1 MKRMSTPETPHK
13 KKFPVGWTLKFGISA
28 MLLGV
33 IFWLLPTDQVWQA
46 ILRIPIWLLATV
58 LVLFLAGH
66 AVAAAK
72 WWLLVTDGSNIAYS
86 AALRAHM
93 AGLAANLCLP
103 GVAGGDVIRA
113 GMVFHGSGNKA
124 RVALGSLA
132 DRLLDTIALLLLAG
146 IGAAITFGAQAFT
159 AGPLPLVV
167 AFVLLAILGCAVVV
181 IVLPRVAKGRVLT
194 KLVTAIE
201 EIRHRIGRLALCLA
215 LSIMIQ
221 AGFVAL
227 NVSLAMASGLTVP
240 ASAWYY
246 AWPLAKL
253 IAIVPISLAGL
264 GVREASLAAL
274 LAPLD
279 ADPAK
284 VVAVG
289 LLWQGVIFATG
300 ILGGLILLLTS
311 KRKHS
316 TGATTDS
323 GNLLSTQPLVR
334 RDG

>member
-1 MKRMSTPETPHK
+1 MGTPEITHK
-13 KKFPVGWTLKFGISA
+13 KQFPVRWALKFGISA

-33 IFWLLPTDQVWQA
+33 IFWLLPTDQVWHA
-46 ILRIPIWLLATV
+46 IQRIPIWLMATV
-58 LVLFLAGH
+58 LMFFLAGH
-66 AVAAAK
+66 TLAAAK
-72 WWLLVTDGSNIAYS
+72 WWLLVAQGSNVAYS

-103 GVAGGDVIRA
+103 SVAGGDVIRA
-113 GMVFHGSGNKA
+113 GLVFQKSEDKA
-124 RVALGSLA
+124 RVALGSLT
-132 DRLLDTIALLLLAG
+132 DRLLDTIALLFLAG
-146 IGAAITFGAQAFT
+146 LGAVNIFGTRAF
-159 AGPLPLVV
+159 ASGALPVVV
-167 AFVLLAILGCAVVV
+167 AFVLLTMLGLILVAF
-181 IVLPRVAKGRVLT
+181 VLPRVANGGILK
-194 KLVTAIE
+194 KIAAAIE
-201 EIRHRIGRLALCLA
+201 EFRHQPGRLALCLL

-227 NVSLAMASGLTVP
+227 NVSLAMASGLDLP
-240 ASAWYY
+240 GSAWYY

-264 GVREASLAAL
+264 GVREASLATL
-274 LAPLD
+274 LAPMG

-300 ILGGLILLLTS
+300 ILGGLMLLLTS

-316 TGATTDS
+316 TGAATDS
-323 GNLLSTQPLVR
+323 SNPLSTQPLVR
-334 RDG
+334 RD

>member
-1 MKRMSTPETPHK
+1 MGTPETTHK
-13 KKFPVGWTLKFGISA
+13 KQFPTRWALKFGISA

-33 IFWLLPTDQVWQA
+33 IFWLLPTDQVWRA
-46 ILRIPIWLLATV
+46 ILRIPIWLLAAV
-58 LVLFLAGH
+58 LLLFLAGH

-72 WWLLVTDGSNIAYS
+72 WWLLVAHGSNVTYP

-113 GMVFHGSGNKA
+113 GLVFQKSENKA
-124 RVALGSLA
+124 RVALGSLT
-132 DRLLDTIALLLLAG
+132 DRLLDTIALLFLAG
-146 IGAAITFGAQAFT
+146 LGAAAIFGTRAFT
-159 AGPLPLVV
+159 AGALPAVV
-167 AFVLLAILGCAVVV
+167 TFVLLAVLGGALVVV
-181 IVLPRVAKGRVLT
+181 VLPRVANGGMLT
-194 KLVTAIE
+194 KLATAIE
-201 EIRHRIGRLALCLA
+201 EFRRQPGRLVFCLL

-227 NVSLAMASGLTVP
+227 NVSLAMASGLNLP
-240 ASAWYY
+240 ALAWYY

-289 LLWQGVIFATG
+289 LLWQAVIFATG
-300 ILGGLILLLTS
+300 ILGGLMLLLTS
-311 KRKHS
+311 KRKHL
-316 TGATTDS
+316 TGAAADS
-323 GNLLSTQPLVR
+323 SNPLSTQPLVR

>member
-1 MKRMSTPETPHK
+1 MGTPQNTHK
-13 KKFPVGWTLKFGISA
+13 KQFPTRWAFKFGISA
-28 MLLGV
+28 ILLGA
-33 IFWLLPTDQVWQA
+33 IFWLLPTDQ
-46 ILRIPIWLLATV
+46 ILRAITHIPIWLLAAV

-66 AVAAAK
+66 AAAAAK
-72 WWLLVTDGSNIAYS
+72 WWLLVAHGSNVAFS
-86 AALRAHM
+86 ASLRAHM

-113 GMVFHGSGNKA
+113 GLVFRDSDNKA
-124 RVALGSLA
+124 RVALGSLT
-132 DRLLDTIALLLLAG
+132 DRLLDTIALLFLAG
-146 IGAAITFGAQAFT
+146 LGAAMTFGARAFT
-159 AGPLPLVV
+159 AGPLPVVV
-167 AFVLLAILGCAVVV
+167 ATVLLVIVAGALVA
-181 IVLPRVAKGRVLT
+181 IVLPRVASGRLLT
-194 KLVTAIE
+194 KLATAFDE
-201 EIRHRIGRLALCLA
+201 FRRQPGRLVLCLL

-227 NVSLAMASGLTVP
+227 NISLAMASGLKLS

-274 LAPLD
+274 LAPLG

-289 LLWQGVIFATG
+289 LLWQAVIFATG
-300 ILGGLILLLTS
+300 ILGGLMLLLTS
-311 KRKHS
+311 KRRHS
-316 TGATTDS
+316 AGADS
-323 GNLLSTQPLVR
+323 SNPLSAQPLIR